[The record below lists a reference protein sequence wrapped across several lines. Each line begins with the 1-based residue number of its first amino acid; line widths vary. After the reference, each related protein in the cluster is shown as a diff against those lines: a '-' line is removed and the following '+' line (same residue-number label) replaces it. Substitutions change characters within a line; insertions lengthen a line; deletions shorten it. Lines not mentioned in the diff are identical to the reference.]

1 MKHGSIKA
9 VCFVG
14 LMFVAVLSAY
24 GRDRPVALSAIVLE
38 SFNGET
44 TREWHDGRQVRTFDF
59 SWDLRAS
66 RFATTLSDEDGNET
80 SFPRSTFVEAW
91 PRALFGNNREG
102 RLIQSFGING
112 RFDRQGHNWIDMFPV
127 DADGEPFEIPMPGRV
142 RTMDL
147 WVWGSNLNYRLE
159 AYVRDNQGIVHRV
172 QFGSLAFTGWRNVS
186 ANIPGH
192 IRQENRTL
200 PAHAPLHFVKFR
212 LWTQP
217 NERVDN
223 FFVYFNRFQILTD
236 LYEAFFDGDELADPD
251 FLAEFWAND

>member
-1 MKHGSIKA
+1 M
-9 VCFVG
+9 C
-14 LMFVAVLSAY
+14 VAALSAH
-24 GRDRPVALSAIVLE
+24 GRERPVAMSAVVLE

-44 TREWHDGRQVRTFDF
+44 TREWHDGRQMRSFDF
-59 SWDLRAS
+59 SWEVRAS

-112 RFDRQGHNWIDMFPV
+112 RFDRQGHNWIDLFPV
-127 DADGEPFEIPMPGRV
+127 DAAGEPFEIPMPGRV
-142 RTMDL
+142 RNMDI

-159 AYVRDNQGIVHRV
+159 AYVRDNQGIVHRL
-172 QFGSLAFTGWRNVS
+172 QLGSLAFLGWRNLS
-186 ANIPGH
+186 ASIPGH
-192 IRQENRTL
+192 IRQDNRTL

-212 LWTQP
+212 MWTQP
-217 NERVDN
+217 HERVDN

-236 LYEAFFDGDELADPD
+236 LYESFFDGDELADPD
-251 FLAEFWAND
+251 FLSEFWAND